1 MSTEFDGGYLHHAPC
16 PHQDEAM
23 SLFPQIRDFAGAVQ
37 KLPHCL
43 ITIQK
48 EEASGWLRHGSGTM
62 FLPLENWKENKQTNK
77 WTNKHQE
84 NLFAE
89 AILSVPYYTRNFSIQ
104 RHAWKACNNGWIRC
118 TADYSTALPYTCP
131 FHFVNS
137 SSVHL
142 QDSTVWK
149 KQWEPG

>member
-1 MSTEFDGGYLHHAPC
+1 VIPPFISVFPVSTEFDGGYLHHAPC

-77 WTNKHQE
+77 
-84 NLFAE
+84 
-89 AILSVPYYTRNFSIQ
+89 
-104 RHAWKACNNGWIRC
+104 
-118 TADYSTALPYTCP
+118 
-131 FHFVNS
+131 
-137 SSVHL
+137 
-142 QDSTVWK
+142 
-149 KQWEPG
+149 